1 MERVKELIRFCQI
14 NQDCKSFD
22 NNYGPDFNKFD
33 EFCEMVENDWIKM
46 NLSPKQRHYLKY
58 RNQEKSRKRY
68 EKICDIVKRE
78 LSEIDFLEF
87 FDHEKEWMERYLS
100 PEEKLEINGF
110 LFLNILEQLREL
122 K

>member
-1 MERVKELIRFCQI
+1 MERVKELIRFCQT

-33 EFCEMVENDWIKM
+33 EFCEMGENDWIKM